1 MLFVKIKRVLKA
13 GFANFW
19 RNGWVSL
26 ASVLVMTIT
35 LFTIGSLIFG
45 RAILLSTLDELQN
58 KVDISVYFKT
68 NASEDAILA
77 FKDDLSKLPEVKF
90 IEYIS
95 RERALEIFKE
105 KHKDNALITQSLEEL
120 GENPLGAVINIKAKE
135 PQQYGS
141 IAKFLEDKL
150 ESEGVDSIID
160 KVNYRQNKAVIEKL
174 TKIISSS
181 KKIGLGVSLILI
193 FISILVT
200 FNTIRLAIYTARDEI
215 NIMKLVGASNRFV
228 KGPFLVEGVLYGLVA
243 AVAVIILFLPL
254 SRWLG
259 PKTESFFSGIN
270 LYDYYLSNFLQMSFL
285 LAAGGVVLGALS
297 SMIAIRRYLK

>member
-68 NASEDAILA
+68 NAPEDAILA